1 MLYKWNRR
9 ISLTQPAAPRIPPK
23 SICISLSTKAL
34 LKRWRSAQTRRTAA
48 HEQIRVKPH
57 SVEAQAKI
65 FRSRIYSG
73 VPKLFAY
80 MFDAPHATLI
90 TANGLCSDLDN
101 TLLHPIEQAVLYMFI
116 FIITGKLP
124 KRLR

>member
-1 MLYKWNRR
+1 MRLKLH
-9 ISLTQPAAPRIPPK
+9 SDAAR
-23 SICISLSTKAL
+23 
-34 LKRWRSAQTRRTAA
+34 
-48 HEQIRVKPH
+48 
-57 SVEAQAKI
+57 AKI

-101 TLLHPIEQAVLYMFI
+101 ILLHPMEQDVLYMFI
-116 FIITGKLP
+116 FIITGKFLQ
-124 KRLR
+124 RLLVCNGCAVRIFFFERLLNTV